1 MKKAIIL
8 TLLLFLA
15 SGIYIG
21 ASARTQYDSTGR
33 HIIYNDTIR
42 GRKQAAYERMNSTRA
57 AAAAK
62 VDYENES
69 KAVVESQK
77 PKSNYYHSSEK
88 YKNRNMMP
96 ENTIR
101 GRKQAAYRNA
111 IQNKA
116 KTASESEKANNTLK
130 ANDTSKAENN
140 VEPKT
145 LNNKPEAKKA
155 SAQEPKEA
163 PVQEVETA
171 QETEKVETTEK
182 VEE

>member
-69 KAVVESQK
+69 AAPAEKKK

-88 YKNRNMMP
+88 YKNRNIMP

-116 KTASESEKANNTLK
+116 KTASESEKANNTP
-130 ANDTSKAENN
+130 KAENN

-145 LNNKPEAKKA
+145 LNNKPEAKEA